1 MQAFFEKCTLWY
13 LSFILIFSF
22 TQISA
27 PAFSQC
33 SATVALTVPNS
44 YFGPGFVGNGNFN
57 AIIFGDL
64 NALGGDTEGR
74 LAVGGNFNAPNSYSV
89 GSAPEG
95 RSTTPG
101 TDNLIVNGNFTNRN
115 NWGMIGNFIYN
126 TLNAGSQ
133 LPTHPAG
140 TGVNTGGITG
150 RLSFTNLKTY
160 YENLSATLDAKTTTG
175 TVVYNVYG
183 NYVEI
188 LLKGTD
194 AATNVF
200 SLTIPDGKTFDLK
213 FQNIP
218 VTSEVLINV
227 TNKIVGINGGSIT
240 TGATYRAKT
249 VFNFPKATSISLASY
264 ALEGAVLAPFANLTG
279 SGGNIN
285 GQTIIGGHVE
295 QTNGFEFHNFC
306 SAFLPPSTTPLPVTL
321 TSFTVS
327 NEGNQA
333 VLNWETTL
341 ETNSDRFEIQHST
354 DAKQWNFVGTVVS
367 KGESK
372 ELAHYQF
379 VHSNPVNGKNYYRL
393 KMTDLDGTYAF
404 SRVRDVSVNGVAA
417 LAVYPNPVINQAT
430 IATQDWNNVKEI
442 YLINAAGKRMA
453 LSASSDK
460 IDLSQVGA
468 GIYVLQVNQLN
479 GATSTAKIVKQ

>member
-1 MQAFFEKCTLWY
+1 MRPFLKKGMFWL
-13 LSFILIFSF
+13 LSFTLIFSF
-22 TQISA
+22 IQIST

-33 SATVALTVPNS
+33 SAAVALTVPNS
-44 YFGPGFVGNGNFN
+44 FFGPGFVGNGNFN
-57 AIIFGDL
+57 SIIFGNL

-74 LAVGGNFNAPNSYSV
+74 LAVGGNFNAPGSYSV
-89 GSAPEG
+89 GSAPDG
-95 RSTTPG
+95 RSTTPN
-101 TDNLIVNGNFTNRN
+101 TDNLIVNGNFTNSN

-133 LPTHPAG
+133 LPTHAAG
-140 TGVNTGGITG
+140 TGVNTGGVTG

-160 YENLSATLDAKTTTG
+160 YTNLSATLDAKTTTG
-175 TVVYNVYG
+175 TVVYNDYG

-200 SLTIPDGKTFDLK
+200 SLTIPDGKIFDLK

-227 TNKIVGINGGSIT
+227 TNKIVGINGGSIP

-249 VFNFPKATSISLASY
+249 LFNFPKATSISLASF
-264 ALEGAVLAPFANLTG
+264 ALEGAVLAPIANLTG

-285 GQTIIGGHVE
+285 GQTIIGGDV
-295 QTNGFEFHNFC
+295 QQSNGFEFHNYC
-306 SAFLPPSTTPLPVTL
+306 SSFLPPSTTPLPVTL
-321 TSFTVS
+321 TSFTVTK
-327 NEGNQA
+327 EENQVA
-333 VLNWETTL
+333 LNWETTL

-354 DAKQWNFVGTVVS
+354 DAKQWGLIGTIAS
-367 KGESK
+367 KGESE
-372 ELAHYQF
+372 ELARYQF
-379 VHSNPVNGKNYYRL
+379 VHDSPVNGVNYYRL
-393 KMTDLDGTYAF
+393 KMIDLDGTYAF
-404 SRVRDVSVNGVAA
+404 SRVRDVAVNGAAA
-417 LAVYPNPVINQAT
+417 LTVYPNPVVNQAT

-442 YLINAAGKRMA
+442 YLINATGKRVA
-453 LSASSDK
+453 LSTSSEK

-479 GATSTAKIVKQ
+479 GATSTTKIVKQ